1 MASSP
6 ESGCQ
11 VMSDLL
17 SVREKGVLFT
27 LLGPQC
33 KLVASAVAQVLVAN
47 KTKCGNLGWSCWGCG
62 VVCLIEDNSMH
73 SYFLRLYCV
82 KRAKLLWEQEVY
94 APFKYTA
101 TCIFFHTFPSDDC
114 QAGLNFADETE
125 AEGFRVAVESIQRNQ
140 ESSPTFSPP
149 CPPLVTSVFRSSEK
163 TSGWSKMTY
172 AVKEDSSTVRPEQGR
187 SETSDSPESG
197 VDHVD
202 QEKCFSMH
210 TPSKTVTPTT
220 NSLDPAMR
228 KLLRRAGLSEGD
240 LEDKDTAEVIHCIIK
255 NLGGLEVV
263 RREMKNRG
271 PASQTLPRSA
281 GASISL
287 NLKKGPLP
295 PVPSITHS
303 SSFQHVSKVQ
313 SPLPP
318 WVPPP
323 PSGPAPPVPEK
334 IKKSASFKPVGSP
347 ATAESGLILT
357 TLRDAFRQNQLL
369 QRQTSATGGQMEQDT
384 GSGAQ
389 L

>member
-140 ESSPTFSPP
+140 
-149 CPPLVTSVFRSSEK
+149 EK

>member
-33 KLVASAVAQVLVAN
+33 
-47 KTKCGNLGWSCWGCG
+47 
-62 VVCLIEDNSMH
+62 
-73 SYFLRLYCV
+73 